1 MYFSSLLLIS
11 PLFSLVG
18 KCDICITNSSL
29 SKRTVMW
36 VNLKGL
42 KKVLWPSV
50 GSIWP
55 LKQKLPSHKPPTCQ
69 TGSFLHT
76 AYVDHSSL
84 IRFLLKPVRGAVPSV
99 KCGYKQQFTECALL
113 FFCVCWWH
121 IGKWVW
127 HSSSLTNAECHPW
140 GQEYHKPRKTQLLAA
155 WYWKFQAKFQNPSKL
170 MSNWQSAKN
179 PLWH

>member
-113 FFCVCWWH
+113 FFVSVGGTSENGSGTAH
-121 IGKWVW
+121 PSQMLNAIPGDRNIISPEK
-127 HSSSLTNAECHPW
+127 HS
-140 GQEYHKPRKTQLLAA
+140 
-155 WYWKFQAKFQNPSKL
+155 F
-170 MSNWQSAKN
+170 
-179 PLWH
+179 